1 MLKKGWFSAG
11 VNHLKTAVE
20 LNPNNEEYRETIQ
33 LLSRKVS
40 QIRANYARV
49 AAQNNSQNDMDLCG
63 GGAGPGMSNGG
74 DMCGGN
80 QANAANI
87 LNSMS
92 GNGNPLAGGGNPL
105 GGGNNPLGGNMQNGN
120 PLQSMLMQN
129 LMSPNNMNMCGN
141 GGGGMC

>member
-1 MLKKGWFSAG
+1 MAVICVVAIKPML
-11 VNHLKTAVE
+11 
-20 LNPNNEEYRETIQ
+20 
-33 LLSRKVS
+33 
-40 QIRANYARV
+40 QI
-49 AAQNNSQNDMDLCG
+49 
-63 GGAGPGMSNGG
+63 
-74 DMCGGN
+74 
-80 QANAANI
+80 
-87 LNSMS
+87 NSMS